1 MQSVQLRALDR
12 IRPRALPQV
21 GHMQLKNVKQLL
33 EKTRKIKSIDELDG
47 QTNGLRNDLDVLRA
61 EARRVFA
68 DHAGHA

>member
-1 MQSVQLRALDR
+1 
-12 IRPRALPQV
+12 
-21 GHMQLKNVKQLL
+21 MQLKNVKQLL